1 MGPVS
6 GIRIVELAG
15 VGPGPMCAT
24 LLADLGADVIRVDR
38 LMPSGLGV
46 QRTLRFNLTLR
57 GRKVVTLDL
66 ETTKARDTVLNLV
79 E

>member
-46 QRTLRFNLTLR
+46 QRTLKFNLTLR

-66 ETTKARDTVLNLV
+66 KTTKARDTVLNLV